1 MTTLPAIQTDKPG
14 QPSRPDRPDRRLPAL
29 GGFAPGVLGI
39 ELRRVLRNR
48 RTLAFTLVMPAV
60 FFLIFGLP
68 QRGQSLDNGRPVTAY
83 IMISLAVYA
92 AMVATTSA
100 GGAVA
105 TERALGWS
113 RQLRL
118 TPLRPAAYVAMKLV
132 TAMTLGLLAVVVEF
146 LVGAAAGVRL
156 PAYVWLLAG
165 LAAWVGSL
173 VFAAFGLFIGYLVPA
188 ENVMQFLGPILAV
201 LAMFGGLFVPLD
213 VLPHVL
219 QQVATFTPVYGL
231 GELSRAPLTGDGVS
245 VAEVANIL
253 FWALAFGFGAAR
265 LFRRDTARV

>member
-1 MTTLPAIQTDKPG
+1 MTTLPATPT
-14 QPSRPDRPDRRLPAL
+14 PTRTVEPDRRLPAL
-29 GGFAPGVLGI
+29 GGFAPAVLRI

-48 RTLAFTLVMPAV
+48 RTLAFTLIMPGV

-68 QRGQSLDNGRPVTAY
+68 QGGQNLDNGRPVTAY
-83 IMISLAVYA
+83 VMISLAVYA

-118 TPLRPAAYVAMKLV
+118 TPLRPSAYVATKLV

-146 LVGAAAGVRL
+146 LVGAAAGVRI
-156 PAYVWLLAG
+156 PAYVWLLSG
-165 LAAWVGSL
+165 LAAWLGSL

-188 ENVMQFLGPILAV
+188 ENVMQFIGPILAV
-201 LAMFGGLFVPLD
+201 LAMFGGLFVPVE
-213 VLPHVL
+213 VLPEVL
-219 QQVATFTPVYGL
+219 QQVATFTPVYGMGVL
-231 GELSRAPLTGDGVS
+231 ARAPLTGDGVS
-245 VAEVANIL
+245 VAAVVNL
-253 FWALAFGFGAAR
+253 VGWALVFGVGAAR

>member
-1 MTTLPAIQTDKPG
+1 MTTIAPTPTPTPA
-14 QPSRPDRPDRRLPAL
+14 RAAEPDRRLPAL
-29 GGFAPGVLGI
+29 GGFAPGVLLI

-48 RTLAFTLVMPAV
+48 RTLAFTLIMPGV

-68 QRGQSLDNGRPVTAY
+68 QGGQSLDNGRPVTAY
-83 IMISLAVYA
+83 VMISLAVYA

-118 TPLRPAAYVAMKLV
+118 TPLRPTAYVATKLV

-146 LVGAAAGVRL
+146 LVGAAAGVRI
-156 PAYVWLLAG
+156 PAYVWLLSG
-165 LAAWVGSL
+165 LAAWLGSL

-188 ENVMQFLGPILAV
+188 ENVMQFIGPILAV
-201 LAMFGGLFVPLD
+201 LAMFGGLFVPVE
-213 VLPHVL
+213 VLPEVL
-219 QQVATFTPVYGL
+219 QEVAKFTPVYGMGVL
-231 GELSRAPLTGDGVS
+231 ARAPLTGEGVS
-245 VAEVANIL
+245 VAAVANL
-253 FWALAFGFGAAR
+253 VVWALLFGVGAAR

>member
-1 MTTLPAIQTDKPG
+1 MTTLPATPT
-14 QPSRPDRPDRRLPAL
+14 RTVEPDRRLPAL
-29 GGFAPGVLGI
+29 GGFAPGVLRI

-48 RTLAFTLVMPAV
+48 RTLAFTLIMPGV

-68 QRGQSLDNGRPVTAY
+68 QGGQNLDNGRPVTAY
-83 IMISLAVYA
+83 VMISLAVYA

-118 TPLRPAAYVAMKLV
+118 TPLRPSAYVATKLV

-146 LVGAAAGVRL
+146 LVGAAAGVRI
-156 PAYVWLLAG
+156 PAYVWLLSG
-165 LAAWVGSL
+165 LAAWLGSL

-188 ENVMQFLGPILAV
+188 ENVMQFIGPILAV
-201 LAMFGGLFVPLD
+201 LAMFGGLFVPVE
-213 VLPHVL
+213 VLPEVL
-219 QQVATFTPVYGL
+219 QQVAKFTPVYGMGVL
-231 GELSRAPLTGDGVS
+231 ARAPLTGDGVS
-245 VAEVANIL
+245 TAAVVNL
-253 FWALAFGFGAAR
+253 VGWALVFGVGAAR

>member
-1 MTTLPAIQTDKPG
+1 MTTLPAPAATRTD
-14 QPSRPDRPDRRLPAL
+14 QPDRRLPAL
-29 GGFAPGVLGI
+29 GGFSLGALRI

-48 RTLAFTLVMPAV
+48 RTLAFTLIMPGV

-68 QRGQSLDNGRPVTAY
+68 QGDKTLDNGRPVMAY
-83 IMISLAVYA
+83 VMISLAVYA

-118 TPLRPAAYVAMKLV
+118 TPLRPVAYIATKVA
-132 TAMTLGLLAVVVEF
+132 TAMTLGLIAIVVEF
-146 LVGAAAGVRL
+146 LVGAAAGVRI
-156 PAYVWLLAG
+156 PAHVWLLSG
-165 LAAWVGSL
+165 LAAWVSSL

-188 ENVMQFLGPILAV
+188 ENVMQFIGPVLGV
-201 LAMFGGLFVPLD
+201 LATFGGLF
-213 VLPHVL
+213 LPVELLSEVL
-219 QQVATFTPVYGL
+219 QRVAKFTPVYGM

-245 VAEVANIL
+245 VVGVANMV
-253 FWALAFGFGAAR
+253 FWALLFGIGATR